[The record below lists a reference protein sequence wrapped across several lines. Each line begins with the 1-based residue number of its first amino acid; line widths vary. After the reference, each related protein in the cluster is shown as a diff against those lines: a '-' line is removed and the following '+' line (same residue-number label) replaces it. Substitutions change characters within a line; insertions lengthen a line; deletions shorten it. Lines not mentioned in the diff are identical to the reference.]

1 MFRFLKFFELTD
13 IAYKRCQLTSSLEVL
28 DDDDMQ
34 EIKKIQQMLNPNEE
48 VLVVERQSR
57 QNIASDI
64 IMKNFISTSFYD

>member
-1 MFRFLKFFELTD
+1 
-13 IAYKRCQLTSSLEVL
+13 LTSSLEVL

-64 IMKNFISTSFYD
+64 IMKNFLSTSFYD

>member
-1 MFRFLKFFELTD
+1 MPIDLEDKQD
-13 IAYKRCQLTSSLEVL
+13 DNQSSLEVL

-57 QNIASDI
+57 QNIACDI